1 MSNPLQLV
9 VPETAQI
16 HIHFG
21 PATVVPGSHAAISD
35 IGSAPLLRRHP
46 LLLASAAI
54 LLFGSGYVVRGMTA
68 QPAAAET
75 SLPRPVALPPPPLL
89 SSPRRDELSPALRIP
104 ARPPVASQTPGT
116 PPSLVAPRSPFGL
129 D

>member
-1 MSNPLQLV
+1 MSSHLQLI

-21 PATVVPGSHAAISD
+21 PDGVVPGSHAAITD
-35 IGSAPLLRRHP
+35 IGPVPLLRRHP
-46 LLLASAAI
+46 LLLASVAI

-75 SLPRPVALPPPPLL
+75 SVPRPVASPSLPLL
-89 SSPRRDELSPALRIP
+89 PSPGRDDLSPALRIP
-104 ARPPVASQTPGT
+104 ARPPVAGQ
-116 PPSLVAPRSPFGL
+116 PPDSLPLPSVPRSPFGL

>member
-1 MSNPLQLV
+1 MSNPLQLI

-21 PATVVPGSHAAISD
+21 PDAVGPGRHAAISD
-35 IGSAPLLRRHP
+35 IGCAPLFRRHP

-89 SSPRRDELSPALRIP
+89 SSPGRDGLSPALRIP
-104 ARPPVASQTPGT
+104 ARPPVAGQ
-116 PPSLVAPRSPFGL
+116 PPDSLPLPSVPRSPFGL